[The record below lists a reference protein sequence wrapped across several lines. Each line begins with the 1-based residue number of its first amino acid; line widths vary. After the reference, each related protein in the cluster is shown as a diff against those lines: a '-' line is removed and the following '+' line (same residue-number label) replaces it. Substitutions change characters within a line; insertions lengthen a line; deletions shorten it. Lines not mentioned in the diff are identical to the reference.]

1 MSDPGSES
9 RAGLVA
15 ITVPLVVAAAI
26 ALAAFTPALG
36 WLRTDPPL
44 HFHGR
49 DVTPENWGAPFTLT
63 DPAGHRVSL
72 ADQKGKAVLLAFG
85 YTHCPDACPAT
96 LARLAEVRRLIG
108 RNAQQVQVLFVTI
121 DPERDTGPM
130 LGRYV
135 TAFDPTFIGLRGT
148 DAETDAVTTA
158 FHADY
163 QIMKYN
169 GEVLVGHSVETYLID
184 PTGHMRVVMPNR
196 LSAREVAD
204 DVRSVL
210 AAPSNCWP
218 WTKEL
223 AWWATGVS
231 TVQSKV
237 AQASQWLSRQ

>member
-1 MSDPGSES
+1 MSEPESES

-15 ITVPLVVAAAI
+15 VAVPLLVAAAI

-36 WLRTDPPL
+36 WLGSGPPT

-49 DVTPENWGAPFTLT
+49 DVTAQDWGTPFTLT
-63 DPAGHRVSL
+63 DPAGRRVSL

-108 RNAQQVQVLFVTI
+108 RDAPRVQVLFVTI

-135 TAFDPTFIGLRGT
+135 TAFDPTFIGLRGN
-148 DAETDAVTTA
+148 DAETDAVATA

-163 QIMKYN
+163 QIMKYQ
-169 GEVLVGHSVETYLID
+169 GEILVGHTVETYLID
-184 PTGHMRVVMPNR
+184 PAGHLRVVMPNR
-196 LSAREVAD
+196 LSAREIAD

-210 AAPSNCWP
+210 AGSSICWP
-218 WTKEL
+218 W
-223 AWWATGVS
+223 
-231 TVQSKV
+231 
-237 AQASQWLSRQ
+237 SRLEAGSWRTNPAAEQ